1 MKVGFKII
9 LYTIDHVTQNARTKT
24 HHLQYI
30 PLTNLLKCLGLYTK
44 AHRKILVHC
53 NLMIVTGEPMSSK
66 LLPSWYYVIYF
77 FFQDSLPLDGHLVR
91 LEGVGNEPMS

>member
-1 MKVGFKII
+1 
-9 LYTIDHVTQNARTKT
+9 
-24 HHLQYI
+24 
-30 PLTNLLKCLGLYTK
+30 
-44 AHRKILVHC
+44 
-53 NLMIVTGEPMSSK
+53 MIVTGEPMSSK